1 MDMQGQRTLTAT
13 QQQAWDA
20 LNNAEVLKVCIPGC
34 EKFEPTGDNAFAV
47 TTALKIGPVAAR
59 FTGKVQLTD
68 IVAPTRYQLNFDAQ
82 GGVAGFGKGQSS
94 VELKP
99 LGSGCELH
107 YTVHSSVGGKIAQMG
122 QRLIDGVAKSM
133 AESFF
138 KRFDEEMQRRHPAAE
153 APAGAA
159 APDTAAAVPAK
170 IPGGE
175 AGVPAWVWILVA
187 VAVIVAVGWAL
198 R

>member
-1 MDMQGQRTLTAT
+1 MDMQGQRTLTAS

-20 LNNAEVLKVCIPGC
+20 LNNAEVLKICIPGC
-34 EKFEPTGDNAFAV
+34 EKFEPTGDNAYAV

-59 FTGKVQLTD
+59 FSGKVQLTD
-68 IVAPTRYQLNFDAQ
+68 VVAPTSYKLNFDAQ

-122 QRLIDGVAKSM
+122 QRLIDGVAKNL
-133 AESFF
+133 AEDFF
-138 KRFDEEMQRRHPAAE
+138 KRFEAELQRLHPA
-153 APAGAA
+153 PAAAAA
-159 APDTAAAVPAK
+159 APVAPPTPVPVATGGLPTWVWAAAA
-170 IPGGE
+170 
-175 AGVPAWVWILVA
+175 VA
-187 VAVIVAVGWAL
+187 VAVAVWFAT

>member
-1 MDMQGQRTLTAT
+1 MDMQGQRTLTAS

-34 EKFEPTGDNAFAV
+34 EKFEPAGDNAYAV

-68 IVAPTRYQLNFDAQ
+68 IVAPTSYKLNFDAQ

-122 QRLIDGVAKSM
+122 QRLIDGVAKNL
-133 AESFF
+133 AEDFF
-138 KRFDEEMQRRHPAAE
+138 KRFEVELQRLHPAPAVA
-153 APAGAA
+153 APVAPPKPVLVVSSGLPTWVWAA
-159 APDTAAAVPAK
+159 AA
-170 IPGGE
+170 
-175 AGVPAWVWILVA
+175 VA
-187 VAVIVAVGWAL
+187 VAVAVWFAA

>member
-1 MDMQGQRTLTAT
+1 MDMQGQRTLTAS

-34 EKFEPTGDNAFAV
+34 EKFEPAGDNTYAV

-68 IVAPTRYQLNFDAQ
+68 IVAPTSYKLNFDAQ

-122 QRLIDGVAKSM
+122 QRLIDGVAKNL
-133 AESFF
+133 AEDFF
-138 KRFDEEMQRRHPAAE
+138 KRFEAELQRLHPPPAVAAPV
-153 APAGAA
+153 APPTPVPVASSGLPTWVWAA
-159 APDTAAAVPAK
+159 AA
-170 IPGGE
+170 
-175 AGVPAWVWILVA
+175 VA
-187 VAVIVAVGWAL
+187 VAVAVWFAA

>member
-1 MDMQGQRTLTAT
+1 MDMQGQRTLTAS

-34 EKFEPTGDNAFAV
+34 EKFEPAGDNTYAV

-68 IVAPTRYQLNFDAQ
+68 IVAPTSYKLNFDAQ

-122 QRLIDGVAKSM
+122 QRLIDGVAKNL
-133 AESFF
+133 AEDFF
-138 KRFDEEMQRRHPAAE
+138 KRFEAELQRLYPAPTAAITVA
-153 APAGAA
+153 APAPVTSSGLPVWVWVAA
-159 APDTAAAVPAK
+159 AAAVA
-170 IPGGE
+170 
-175 AGVPAWVWILVA
+175 AAVWFA
-187 VAVIVAVGWAL
+187 T

>member
-1 MDMQGQRTLTAT
+1 MDMQGQRTLTAS

-34 EKFEPTGDNAFAV
+34 EKFEPAGDNAYAV
-47 TTALKIGPVAAR
+47 TAALKIGPVAAR

-68 IVAPTRYQLNFDAQ
+68 VVAPTSYKLNFDAQ

-94 VELKP
+94 VELRP
-99 LGSGCELH
+99 VGSGCELH

-122 QRLIDGVAKSM
+122 QRLIDGVAKNL
-133 AESFF
+133 AEDFF
-138 KRFDEEMQRRHPAAE
+138 KRFEAELQRLHPA
-153 APAGAA
+153 PAVA
-159 APDTAAAVPAK
+159 APVALPTPVPVASGGLPTWVWAAAAVT
-170 IPGGE
+170 
-175 AGVPAWVWILVA
+175 VA
-187 VAVIVAVGWAL
+187 VAVWFAT

>member
-1 MDMQGQRTLTAT
+1 MNMQGQRTLTAS

-34 EKFEPTGDNAFAV
+34 EKFEPTGDNAYAIV
-47 TTALKIGPVAAR
+47 AALKIGPVAAR

-68 IVAPTRYQLNFDAQ
+68 IEAPHRYKLNFDAQ

-99 LGSGCELH
+99 AGSGCELH

-122 QRLIDGVAKSM
+122 QRLIDGVAKNL
-133 AESFF
+133 AEDFF
-138 KRFDEEMQRRHPAAE
+138 KRFEAELVRLYPVPAT
-153 APAGAA
+153 AA
-159 APDTAAAVPAK
+159 APTAAPPPKPA
-170 IPGGE
+170 PGAASG
-175 AGVPAWVWILVA
+175 GLPAWVWVAAAAA
-187 VAVIVAVGWAL
+187 VAAAVWFAA

>member
-1 MDMQGQRTLTAT
+1 MDMQGQRTLTAS

-34 EKFEPTGDNAFAV
+34 EKFEPAGDNAYAII
-47 TTALKIGPVAAR
+47 TALKIGPVAAR

-68 IVAPTRYQLNFDAQ
+68 IVAPNSYKLNFDAQ

-122 QRLIDGVAKSM
+122 QRLIDGVAKNL
-133 AESFF
+133 AEDFF
-138 KRFDEEMQRRHPAAE
+138 KRFEAELQRLYPAPEAAVNVA
-153 APAGAA
+153 APAPVPVTSSGLPTWVWA
-159 APDTAAAVPAK
+159 AAAV
-170 IPGGE
+170 
-175 AGVPAWVWILVA
+175 A
-187 VAVIVAVGWAL
+187 VAAAVWFAA

>member
-1 MDMQGQRTLTAT
+1 MDMQGQRTLTAS

-34 EKFEPTGDNAFAV
+34 EKFEPAGDNAYAI
-47 TTALKIGPVAAR
+47 TAALKIGPVAAR

-68 IVAPTRYQLNFDAQ
+68 IVAPTSYKLNFDAQ

-122 QRLIDGVAKSM
+122 QRLIDGVAKNL
-133 AESFF
+133 AEDFF
-138 KRFDEEMQRRHPAAE
+138 KRFEVELQRLHPA
-153 APAGAA
+153 PAVA
-159 APDTAAAVPAK
+159 APVAPPKPVPVASGGLPTWVWAAAAV
-170 IPGGE
+170 
-175 AGVPAWVWILVA
+175 VVA
-187 VAVIVAVGWAL
+187 VAVWFAA